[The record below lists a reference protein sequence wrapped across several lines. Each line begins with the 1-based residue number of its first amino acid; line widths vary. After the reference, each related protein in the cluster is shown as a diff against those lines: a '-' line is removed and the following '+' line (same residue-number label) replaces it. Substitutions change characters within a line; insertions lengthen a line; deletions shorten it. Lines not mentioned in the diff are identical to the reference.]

1 MKLEGKQ
8 LTFRYRKDRRP
19 VLEGVD
25 ITVESGQRLGLA
37 GPSGRGKTTLCR
49 LLAGDETPTAGE
61 VLLDGKPLS
70 AWKGACPVQLVWQ
83 NPETA
88 VDPRMRMDRVLSEG
102 GPVSPELMEA
112 LGIRREWLSRW
123 PGELSGGELQRF
135 SIARTLGK
143 RTRFLLADEITTM
156 LDLITQSQIWHFL
169 LKEAEKREIGLIVVS
184 HDSELLDRVCTRIIP
199 LEEEKG
205 EQSGQA
211 HLLNK
216 KQPPMGLVRIF

>member
-8 LTFRYRKDRRP
+8 LTFRYRKDRKP

-49 LLAGDETPTAGE
+49 LLAGYETPTAGE

-135 SIARTLGK
+135 CLARALGPA
-143 RTRFLLADEITTM
+143 TRILLCDEMSAM
-156 LDLITQSQIWHFL
+156 LDYITQAQLWQVVLDQAKRRDLGL
-169 LKEAEKREIGLIVVS
+169 LVVS
-184 HDSELLDRVCTRIIP
+184 HSAQLLRQVCTRTIA
-199 LEEEKG
+199 L
-205 EQSGQA
+205 
-211 HLLNK
+211 
-216 KQPPMGLVRIF
+216 

>member
-8 LTFRYRKDRRP
+8 LTFRYRKDRKP
-19 VLEGVD
+19 VLEGVN
-25 ITVESGQRLGLA
+25 ITVESSQRLGLA

-49 LLAGDETPTAGE
+49 LLAGYETPTAGE

-102 GPVSPELMEA
+102 GPVSPELMEG

-135 SIARTLGK
+135 CLARALGPA
-143 RTRFLLADEITTM
+143 TRILLCDEMSAM
-156 LDLITQSQIWHFL
+156 LDYITQAQLWQVVLDQAKRRNLGL
-169 LKEAEKREIGLIVVS
+169 LVVS
-184 HDSELLDRVCTRIIP
+184 HSAQLLRQVCTRTIA
-199 LEEEKG
+199 L
-205 EQSGQA
+205 
-211 HLLNK
+211 
-216 KQPPMGLVRIF
+216 